1 MLRAF
6 NRWRVRAGGAPLQ
19 PKYALASVKYLCVT
33 VGKAAAPFYN
43 HGTMSET
50 NLKQN
55 QAAVESAAAERDGA
69 ESGVVESAA
78 SEPVV
83 AETSVAHKSGVSAA
97 MQKEAFQAAWPI
109 VLGYIVL
116 GIPCGILG
124 VAAGMDVWMI
134 AIMSLLFY
142 SGAGQYMI
150 PNMWLAGNPISAII
164 ASVALVNTRQ
174 MLYGASLSQFCG
186 SAGKRLAFIFG
197 ATVTD
202 ESFGVNLARMI
213 NGNWSVKTMSVSPI
227 SPSCTVYSL
236 LPALLLLFTNSISTS
251 GWLTSILSNSPPVY
265 PAPPIIPAFI
275 ITFVLCF
282 LL

>member
-1 MLRAF
+1 
-6 NRWRVRAGGAPLQ
+6 
-19 PKYALASVKYLCVT
+19 
-33 VGKAAAPFYN
+33 
-43 HGTMSET
+43 
-50 NLKQN
+50 
-55 QAAVESAAAERDGA
+55 
-69 ESGVVESAA
+69 
-78 SEPVV
+78 
-83 AETSVAHKSGVSAA
+83 

-109 VLGYIVL
+109 VLGYVVL

-213 NGNWSVKTMSVSPI
+213 NGNWSVKH
-227 SPSCTVYSL
+227 
-236 LPALLLLFTNSISTS
+236 ALLVNLFS
-251 GWLTSILSNSPPVY
+251 LTSWTVSNVAARSSVRRSRCPPHSLRL
-265 PAPPIIPAFI
+265 P
-275 ITFVLCF
+275 
-282 LL
+282 

>member
-1 MLRAF
+1 M
-6 NRWRVRAGGAPLQ
+6 
-19 PKYALASVKYLCVT
+19 KYLCVT

-55 QAAVESAAAERDGA
+55 QVAVESAATERDGA

-142 SGAGQYMI
+142 SGAGQ
-150 PNMWLAGNPISAII
+150 
-164 ASVALVNTRQ
+164 
-174 MLYGASLSQFCG
+174 
-186 SAGKRLAFIFG
+186 
-197 ATVTD
+197 
-202 ESFGVNLARMI
+202 
-213 NGNWSVKTMSVSPI
+213 
-227 SPSCTVYSL
+227 
-236 LPALLLLFTNSISTS
+236 
-251 GWLTSILSNSPPVY
+251 
-265 PAPPIIPAFI
+265 
-275 ITFVLCF
+275 
-282 LL
+282 